1 MVLPNKMEELSRRKE
16 VVMKSSRNFL
26 FAMLVLFVL
35 FCLLQINLPKKFVWS
50 PTFSHVDKQPLGC
63 FVFDSVL
70 TQSLPNGYHVTK
82 KTFFQLDQEHAK
94 EKISVLMVVNQQD
107 LKQLD
112 VKYLCNIARRG
123 GKVMVV
129 ASSSFDDGRNADT
142 VVGDTVGGGKME
154 EVSVSDDSHENPF
167 VDELER
173 TFKVKIEDGMYFSLR
188 GILSGLRA
196 HDNDMYDTIYWNNRE
211 TMYAVQPYRMFY
223 NMVGGTLFV
232 DSVPKV
238 KRLAYT
244 LSTAGY
250 DYKYDS
256 LYVGDFT
263 RFDTI
268 VDKKERIERIDTFAI
283 KKVPAAV
290 SVPYGKGEVIFVSS
304 PLLFTNYG
312 MLEGN
317 TFVYIFRLMS
327 YLADLPVYRTEAYV
341 KTDAM
346 LVAEQSP
353 FREFIKR
360 PPLRWALYLALLGVV
375 LFMIFTARRRQRVIP
390 IMSKPANRSLE
401 FIQLIGTLYYQ
412 RKDHVDLVR
421 KKFKLFAEELRKT
434 AGVDIS
440 DVNTD
445 DREYLLLAEKT
456 GMNCDRLKK
465 VIRQIRLV
473 LHSEDNISVEE
484 MRSLIDAMDTI
495 VRHAKNG

>member
-1 MVLPNKMEELSRRKE
+1 
-16 VVMKSSRNFL
+16 MKSSRNFL

-35 FCLLQINLPKKFVWS
+35 FCLLQVNLPKKFVWS
-50 PTFSHVDKQPLGC
+50 PTFSHVDKQPFGC

-94 EKISVLMVVNQQD
+94 EKISVLMVVDQQD

-142 VVGDTVGGGKME
+142 VV
-154 EVSVSDDSHENPF
+154 

-173 TFKVKIEDGMYFSLR
+173 TFKVRIEGGTYFSLR
-188 GILSGLRA
+188 GILAGLKA

-211 TMYAVQPYRMFY
+211 TMYAAQSYRMFY

-250 DYKYDS
+250 DYKLDS

-263 RFDTI
+263 GFDTI
-268 VDKKERIERIDTFAI
+268 VDEKERIERIDTFAI
-283 KKVPAAV
+283 KKVPTAV

-317 TFVYIFRLMS
+317 TSVYIFRLMS

-456 GMNCDRLKK
+456 GMNSDRLKK

-473 LHSEDNISVEE
+473 LHSEGNISVEE

>member
-1 MVLPNKMEELSRRKE
+1 
-16 VVMKSSRNFL
+16 
-26 FAMLVLFVL
+26 MLALFVL
-35 FCLLQINLPKKFVWS
+35 FCLLQVNLPKKFVWS
-50 PTFSHVDKQPLGC
+50 PTFSHVDKQPFGC

-94 EKISVLMVVNQQD
+94 EKISVLMVVDQQN

-129 ASSSFDDGRNADT
+129 ASGSFDDGRNADT
-142 VVGDTVGGGKME
+142 VV
-154 EVSVSDDSHENPF
+154 

-173 TFKVKIEDGMYFSLR
+173 TFNVRIEDGTYFSLR
-188 GILSGLRA
+188 GILAGLKA

-211 TMYAVQPYRMFY
+211 TMYAAQSYRMFY

-250 DYKYDS
+250 DYKHDS

-263 RFDTI
+263 SFDTI
-268 VDKKERIERIDTFAI
+268 VDEKERIERIDTFAI

-456 GMNCDRLKK
+456 GMNSDRLKK

-473 LHSEDNISVEE
+473 LHSEGNISVEE

>member
-1 MVLPNKMEELSRRKE
+1 
-16 VVMKSSRNFL
+16 MKSSRNFL

-35 FCLLQINLPKKFVWS
+35 FCLLQVNLPKKFVWS
-50 PTFSHVDKQPLGC
+50 PTFSHVDKQPFGC

-94 EKISVLMVVNQQD
+94 EKISVLMVVDQQN

-142 VVGDTVGGGKME
+142 VV
-154 EVSVSDDSHENPF
+154 

-173 TFKVKIEDGMYFSLR
+173 TFNVRIEDGTYFSLR
-188 GILSGLRA
+188 GILAGLKA
-196 HDNDMYDTIYWNNRE
+196 HDNDMYDTICWNNRE
-211 TMYAVQPYRMFY
+211 TMYAAQSYRMFY

-232 DSVPKV
+232 DSVSKV

-250 DYKYDS
+250 DYRQDS

-263 RFDTI
+263 GFDTI
-268 VDKKERIERIDTFAI
+268 VDEKERIERIDTFAI
-283 KKVPAAV
+283 KKVPTAV

-390 IMSKPANRSLE
+390 IISKPANRSLE

-456 GMNCDRLKK
+456 GMNSDRLKK

-473 LHSEDNISVEE
+473 LHSEGNISVEE

>member
-1 MVLPNKMEELSRRKE
+1 MVLQNKMEEVSRRKE

-35 FCLLQINLPKKFVWS
+35 FCLLQVNLPKKFVWS
-50 PTFSHVDKQPLGC
+50 PTFSHVDKQPFGC

-94 EKISVLMVVNQQD
+94 EKISVLMVVDQQN

-129 ASSSFDDGRNADT
+129 ASSSFDDGRNTDT
-142 VVGDTVGGGKME
+142 VV
-154 EVSVSDDSHENPF
+154 

-173 TFKVKIEDGMYFSLR
+173 TFKVRIEDGTYFSLR
-188 GILSGLRA
+188 GILAGLKA

-211 TMYAVQPYRMFY
+211 TMYAAQSYRMFY

-250 DYKYDS
+250 DYRHDS

-263 RFDTI
+263 GFDTI
-268 VDKKERIERIDTFAI
+268 VDEKERIERIDTFAI
-283 KKVPAAV
+283 KKVPTAV

-456 GMNCDRLKK
+456 GMNSDRLKK

-473 LHSEDNISVEE
+473 LHSEGNISVEE

>member
-1 MVLPNKMEELSRRKE
+1 MVLQNKMEELSRRKE

-35 FCLLQINLPKKFVWS
+35 FCLLQVNLPKKFVWS

-94 EKISVLMVVNQQD
+94 EKISVLMVVDQQD

-142 VVGDTVGGGKME
+142 VV
-154 EVSVSDDSHENPF
+154 

-173 TFKVKIEDGMYFSLR
+173 TFKVKIEDGIYFSLR
-188 GILSGLRA
+188 GILSGLKA

-211 TMYAVQPYRMFY
+211 TMYAAQSYRMFY

-283 KKVPAAV
+283 KKIPVAV

-445 DREYLLLAEKT
+445 DREYQLLAEKT

-473 LHSEDNISVEE
+473 LHSEGNISVEE

>member
-1 MVLPNKMEELSRRKE
+1 
-16 VVMKSSRNFL
+16 MKSSRNFL

-35 FCLLQINLPKKFVWS
+35 FCLLQVNLPKKFVWS
-50 PTFSHVDKQPLGC
+50 PTFSHVDKQPFGC

-94 EKISVLMVVNQQD
+94 EKISVLMVVDQHN

-129 ASSSFDDGRNADT
+129 ASSSFDDGRNTDT
-142 VVGDTVGGGKME
+142 VV
-154 EVSVSDDSHENPF
+154 

-173 TFKVKIEDGMYFSLR
+173 TFKVRIEDGMYFSLR
-188 GILSGLRA
+188 GILAGLKA

-211 TMYAVQPYRMFY
+211 TMYAAQSYRMFY

-250 DYKYDS
+250 DYKLDS

-263 RFDTI
+263 GFDTI
-268 VDKKERIERIDTFAI
+268 VDEKERIERIDTFAI
-283 KKVPAAV
+283 KKIPTAV
-290 SVPYGKGEVIFVSS
+290 SVPYGKGKVIFVSS

-317 TFVYIFRLMS
+317 TSVYIFRLMS

-456 GMNCDRLKK
+456 GMNSDRLKK

-473 LHSEDNISVEE
+473 LHSEGNISVEE

>member
-35 FCLLQINLPKKFVWS
+35 FCLLQVNLPKKFVWS
-50 PTFSHVDKQPLGC
+50 PTFSHVDKQPFGC

-94 EKISVLMVVNQQD
+94 EKISVLMVVDQQN

-142 VVGDTVGGGKME
+142 VV
-154 EVSVSDDSHENPF
+154 

-173 TFKVKIEDGMYFSLR
+173 TFKVKIEDGLYFSLR
-188 GILSGLRA
+188 GILSGLKA

-211 TMYAVQPYRMFY
+211 TMYAAQSYRMFY

-244 LSTAGY
+244 LSAAGY
-250 DYKYDS
+250 DYKLDS

-268 VDKKERIERIDTFAI
+268 VDEKERIERIDTFAI
-283 KKVPAAV
+283 KKVPTAV

-317 TFVYIFRLMS
+317 TSVYIFRLMS

-445 DREYLLLAEKT
+445 DREYQLLAEKT
-456 GMNCDRLKK
+456 GMNSDRLKK

-473 LHSEDNISVEE
+473 LHSEGNISVEE

>member
-1 MVLPNKMEELSRRKE
+1 
-16 VVMKSSRNFL
+16 MKSSRNFL

-35 FCLLQINLPKKFVWS
+35 FCLLQVNLPKKFVWS
-50 PTFSHVDKQPLGC
+50 PTFSHVDKQPFGC

-94 EKISVLMVVNQQD
+94 ERISVLMVVDQQN

-142 VVGDTVGGGKME
+142 VV
-154 EVSVSDDSHENPF
+154 

-173 TFKVKIEDGMYFSLR
+173 TFKVKIEDGLYFSLR
-188 GILSGLRA
+188 GILSGLKA

-211 TMYAVQPYRMFY
+211 TMYAAQSYRMFY

-244 LSTAGY
+244 LSAAGY
-250 DYKYDS
+250 DYKLDS

-268 VDKKERIERIDTFAI
+268 VDEKERIERIDTFAI
-283 KKVPAAV
+283 KKIPTAV

-317 TFVYIFRLMS
+317 TSVYIFRLMS

-390 IMSKPANRSLE
+390 IISKPANRSLE

-445 DREYLLLAEKT
+445 DREYQLLAEKT
-456 GMNCDRLKK
+456 GMNSDRLKK

-473 LHSEDNISVEE
+473 LHSEGNISVEE

>member
-1 MVLPNKMEELSRRKE
+1 
-16 VVMKSSRNFL
+16 MKSSRNFL

-35 FCLLQINLPKKFVWS
+35 FCLLQVNLPKKFVWS

-142 VVGDTVGGGKME
+142 VV
-154 EVSVSDDSHENPF
+154 

-173 TFKVKIEDGMYFSLR
+173 TFKVKIEDGIYFSLR
-188 GILSGLRA
+188 GILSGLKA
-196 HDNDMYDTIYWNNRE
+196 YDNDMYDTIYWNNRE
-211 TMYAVQPYRMFY
+211 TMYAAQSYRMFY

-250 DYKYDS
+250 DYKHDS

-283 KKVPAAV
+283 KKVPTAV
-290 SVPYGKGEVIFVSS
+290 SVPYGKGEVFFVSS

-456 GMNCDRLKK
+456 GMNSDRLKK

-473 LHSEDNISVEE
+473 LHSEGNISVEE

>member
-1 MVLPNKMEELSRRKE
+1 
-16 VVMKSSRNFL
+16 MKSSRNFL

-35 FCLLQINLPKKFVWS
+35 FCLLQVNLPKKFVWS

-94 EKISVLMVVNQQD
+94 EKISVLMVVDQQN

-142 VVGDTVGGGKME
+142 VV
-154 EVSVSDDSHENPF
+154 

-173 TFKVKIEDGMYFSLR
+173 TFNVRIEDGTYFSLR
-188 GILSGLRA
+188 GILAGLKA

-211 TMYAVQPYRMFY
+211 TMYAAQSYRMFY

-250 DYKYDS
+250 DYRQDS

-263 RFDTI
+263 GFDTI
-268 VDKKERIERIDTFAI
+268 VDEKERIERIDTFAI
-283 KKVPAAV
+283 KKVPTAV

-390 IMSKPANRSLE
+390 ILSKPANRSLE

-456 GMNCDRLKK
+456 GMNSDRLKK

-473 LHSEDNISVEE
+473 LHSEGNISVEE

>member
-1 MVLPNKMEELSRRKE
+1 
-16 VVMKSSRNFL
+16 MKSSRNFL

-35 FCLLQINLPKKFVWS
+35 FCLLQVNLPKKFVWS

-94 EKISVLMVVNQQD
+94 EKISVLMVVDQHN

-142 VVGDTVGGGKME
+142 VV
-154 EVSVSDDSHENPF
+154 

-173 TFKVKIEDGMYFSLR
+173 TFKVRIEDGMYFSLR
-188 GILSGLRA
+188 GILAGLKA

-211 TMYAVQPYRMFY
+211 TMYAAQSYRMFY

-244 LSTAGY
+244 LSAAGY
-250 DYKYDS
+250 DYKLDS

-268 VDKKERIERIDTFAI
+268 VDEKERIERIDTFAI
-283 KKVPAAV
+283 KKVPTAV

-317 TFVYIFRLMS
+317 TSVYIFRLMS

-456 GMNCDRLKK
+456 GMNSDRLKK

-473 LHSEDNISVEE
+473 LHSEGNISVEE

-495 VRHAKNG
+495 VSHAKNG

>member
-1 MVLPNKMEELSRRKE
+1 
-16 VVMKSSRNFL
+16 MKSSRNFL

-35 FCLLQINLPKKFVWS
+35 FCLLQVNLPKKFVWS
-50 PTFSHVDKQPLGC
+50 PTFSHVDKQPFGC

-94 EKISVLMVVNQQD
+94 EKISVLMVVDQQN

-129 ASSSFDDGRNADT
+129 ASSSFDDGRNTDT
-142 VVGDTVGGGKME
+142 VV
-154 EVSVSDDSHENPF
+154 

-173 TFKVKIEDGMYFSLR
+173 TFKVRIEDGTYFSLR
-188 GILSGLRA
+188 GILAGLKA

-211 TMYAVQPYRMFY
+211 TMYAALSYRMFY

-250 DYKYDS
+250 DYKHDS

-263 RFDTI
+263 GFDTI
-268 VDKKERIERIDTFAI
+268 VDEKERIERIDTFAI
-283 KKVPAAV
+283 KKVPTAV

-390 IMSKPANRSLE
+390 ILSKPANRSLE

-456 GMNCDRLKK
+456 GMNSDRLKK

-473 LHSEDNISVEE
+473 LHSEGNISVEE

-495 VRHAKNG
+495 VRHAKNV

>member
-35 FCLLQINLPKKFVWS
+35 FCLLQVNLPKKFVWS

-142 VVGDTVGGGKME
+142 VV
-154 EVSVSDDSHENPF
+154 

-173 TFKVKIEDGMYFSLR
+173 TFKVKIEDGRFFSLR
-188 GILSGLRA
+188 GILSGLRE

-211 TMYAVQPYRMFY
+211 TMYAAQSYRMFY

-250 DYKYDS
+250 DYKHDS

-283 KKVPAAV
+283 KKVPTAV

-390 IMSKPANRSLE
+390 IISKPANRSLE

-456 GMNCDRLKK
+456 GMNSDRLKK
-465 VIRQIRLV
+465 VIRQIRLA
-473 LHSEDNISVEE
+473 LHSEGNISVEE

>member
-1 MVLPNKMEELSRRKE
+1 
-16 VVMKSSRNFL
+16 MKSSRNFL

-35 FCLLQINLPKKFVWS
+35 FCLLQVNLPKKFVWS

-94 EKISVLMVVNQQD
+94 EKISVLMVVDQQD

-142 VVGDTVGGGKME
+142 VV
-154 EVSVSDDSHENPF
+154 

-173 TFKVKIEDGMYFSLR
+173 TFKVRIEDGMYFSLR
-188 GILSGLRA
+188 GILAGLKA

-211 TMYAVQPYRMFY
+211 TMYAAQSYRMFY

-250 DYKYDS
+250 DYKLDS

-263 RFDTI
+263 GFDTI
-268 VDKKERIERIDTFAI
+268 VDEKERIERIDTFAI
-283 KKVPAAV
+283 KKVPTAV

-317 TFVYIFRLMS
+317 TSVYIFRLMS

-360 PPLRWALYLALLGVV
+360 PPLRWALYLVLLGVV

-445 DREYLLLAEKT
+445 DREYLLLVEKT
-456 GMNCDRLKK
+456 GMNSDRLKK

-473 LHSEDNISVEE
+473 LHSEGNISVEE

>member
-1 MVLPNKMEELSRRKE
+1 
-16 VVMKSSRNFL
+16 MKSSRNFL
-26 FAMLVLFVL
+26 FVMLALFVL
-35 FCLLQINLPKKFVWS
+35 FCLLQVNLPKKFVWS
-50 PTFSHVDKQPLGC
+50 PTFSHVDKQPFGC

-94 EKISVLMVVNQQD
+94 ERISVLMVVDQQN

-129 ASSSFDDGRNADT
+129 ASGSFDDGRNADT
-142 VVGDTVGGGKME
+142 VV
-154 EVSVSDDSHENPF
+154 

-173 TFKVKIEDGMYFSLR
+173 TFNVRIEDGTYFSLR
-188 GILSGLRA
+188 GILAGLKA

-211 TMYAVQPYRMFY
+211 TMYAAQSYRMFY

-250 DYKYDS
+250 DYRQDS

-263 RFDTI
+263 GFDTI
-268 VDKKERIERIDTFAI
+268 VDEKERIERIDTFAI
-283 KKVPAAV
+283 KKIPVAV

-456 GMNCDRLKK
+456 GMNSDRLKK

-473 LHSEDNISVEE
+473 LHSEGNISVEE

>member
-1 MVLPNKMEELSRRKE
+1 MVQPNKMEELSRRKE

-35 FCLLQINLPKKFVWS
+35 FCLLQVNLPKKFVWS

-63 FVFDSVL
+63 FVFDSIL

-94 EKISVLMVVNQQD
+94 EKISVLMVVDQHN

-142 VVGDTVGGGKME
+142 VV
-154 EVSVSDDSHENPF
+154 

-173 TFKVKIEDGMYFSLR
+173 TFKVRIEDGTYFSLR
-188 GILSGLRA
+188 GILAGLKA

-211 TMYAVQPYRMFY
+211 TMYAAQSYRMFY

-250 DYKYDS
+250 DYRQDS

-263 RFDTI
+263 GFDTI
-268 VDKKERIERIDTFAI
+268 VDEKERIERIDTFAI
-283 KKVPAAV
+283 KKIPVAV

-456 GMNCDRLKK
+456 GMNSDRLKK

-473 LHSEDNISVEE
+473 LHSEGNISVEE

-495 VRHAKNG
+495 IRHAKNG

>member
-35 FCLLQINLPKKFVWS
+35 FCLLQVNLPKKFVWS
-50 PTFSHVDKQPLGC
+50 PTFSHVDKQPFGC

-94 EKISVLMVVNQQD
+94 EKISVLMVVDQQD

-142 VVGDTVGGGKME
+142 VV
-154 EVSVSDDSHENPF
+154 

-173 TFKVKIEDGMYFSLR
+173 TFKVRIEDGLYFSLR
-188 GILSGLRA
+188 GILSGLKA

-211 TMYAVQPYRMFY
+211 TMYAAQSYRMFY

-244 LSTAGY
+244 LSTTGY
-250 DYKYDS
+250 DYRHDS

-263 RFDTI
+263 SFDTI
-268 VDKKERIERIDTFAI
+268 VDEKERIERIDTFAI
-283 KKVPAAV
+283 KKVPTAV

-317 TFVYIFRLMS
+317 TSVYIFRLMS

-445 DREYLLLAEKT
+445 DREYLFLAEKT
-456 GMNCDRLKK
+456 GMNSNRLKK

-473 LHSEDNISVEE
+473 LHSEGNISVEE

>member
-1 MVLPNKMEELSRRKE
+1 MVLQNKMEEVSRRKE

-35 FCLLQINLPKKFVWS
+35 FCLLQVNLPKKFVWS

-94 EKISVLMVVNQQD
+94 EKISVLMVVDQQD

-142 VVGDTVGGGKME
+142 VV
-154 EVSVSDDSHENPF
+154 

-173 TFKVKIEDGMYFSLR
+173 TFKVKIEDGMFFSLR

-211 TMYAVQPYRMFY
+211 TMYAAQSYRMFY

-283 KKVPAAV
+283 KKVPTAV

-456 GMNCDRLKK
+456 GMNSDRLKK

-473 LHSEDNISVEE
+473 LHSEGNISVEE

>member
-1 MVLPNKMEELSRRKE
+1 MVLPNKIEELSRRKE

-26 FAMLVLFVL
+26 FSMLVLFVL
-35 FCLLQINLPKKFVWS
+35 FCLLQVNLPKKFVWS

-94 EKISVLMVVNQQD
+94 EKISVLMVVDQQN

-129 ASSSFDDGRNADT
+129 ASGSFDDGRNADT
-142 VVGDTVGGGKME
+142 VV
-154 EVSVSDDSHENPF
+154 

-188 GILSGLRA
+188 GILSGLKA

-211 TMYAVQPYRMFY
+211 TMYAAQSYRMFY

-250 DYKYDS
+250 DYKHDS

-263 RFDTI
+263 GFDTI
-268 VDKKERIERIDTFAI
+268 VDEKERIERIDTFAI
-283 KKVPAAV
+283 KKIPVAV

-317 TFVYIFRLMS
+317 TSVYIFRLMS

-390 IMSKPANRSLE
+390 ILSKPANRSLE
-401 FIQLIGTLYYQ
+401 FIQLIGTLYCQ

-456 GMNCDRLKK
+456 GMNSDRLKK

-473 LHSEDNISVEE
+473 LHSEGNISVEE

-495 VRHAKNG
+495 VSHAKNG

>member
-1 MVLPNKMEELSRRKE
+1 
-16 VVMKSSRNFL
+16 
-26 FAMLVLFVL
+26 MLVLFVL
-35 FCLLQINLPKKFVWS
+35 FCLLQVNLPKKFVWS

-94 EKISVLMVVNQQD
+94 EKISVLMVVDQQN

-142 VVGDTVGGGKME
+142 VV
-154 EVSVSDDSHENPF
+154 

-173 TFKVKIEDGMYFSLR
+173 TFKVRIEDGTYFSLR
-188 GILSGLRA
+188 GILAGLKA
-196 HDNDMYDTIYWNNRE
+196 HDNDMYDTIYWNNQE
-211 TMYAVQPYRMFY
+211 TMYAAQSYRMFY

-250 DYKYDS
+250 DYRQDS

-263 RFDTI
+263 SFDTI
-268 VDKKERIERIDTFAI
+268 VDEKERIERIDTFAI
-283 KKVPAAV
+283 KKVPVAV

-456 GMNCDRLKK
+456 GMNSDRLKK

-473 LHSEDNISVEE
+473 LHSEGNISVEE

>member
-1 MVLPNKMEELSRRKE
+1 
-16 VVMKSSRNFL
+16 MKSSRNFL

-35 FCLLQINLPKKFVWS
+35 FCLLQVNLPKKFVWS
-50 PTFSHVDKQPLGC
+50 PTFSHVDKQPFGC

-94 EKISVLMVVNQQD
+94 EKISVLMVVDQHN

-142 VVGDTVGGGKME
+142 VV
-154 EVSVSDDSHENPF
+154 

-173 TFKVKIEDGMYFSLR
+173 TFKVRIEGGTYFSLR
-188 GILSGLRA
+188 GILSGLKA

-211 TMYAVQPYRMFY
+211 TMYAAQPYKMFY

-250 DYKYDS
+250 DYKHDS

-263 RFDTI
+263 SFDTI
-268 VDKKERIERIDTFAI
+268 VDEKERIERIDTFAI
-283 KKVPAAV
+283 KKVPTAV

-317 TFVYIFRLMS
+317 TSVYIFRLMS

-445 DREYLLLAEKT
+445 DREYQLLAEKT
-456 GMNCDRLKK
+456 GMNSDRLKK

-473 LHSEDNISVEE
+473 LHSEGNISVEE

>member
-1 MVLPNKMEELSRRKE
+1 
-16 VVMKSSRNFL
+16 MKSSRNFL

-35 FCLLQINLPKKFVWS
+35 FCLLQVNLPKKFVWS
-50 PTFSHVDKQPLGC
+50 PTFSHIDKQPFGC

-94 EKISVLMVVNQQD
+94 EKISVLMVVDQQD

-142 VVGDTVGGGKME
+142 VV
-154 EVSVSDDSHENPF
+154 

-188 GILSGLRA
+188 GILAGLKA

-211 TMYAVQPYRMFY
+211 TMYAAQPYRMFY

-250 DYKYDS
+250 DYRHDS

-263 RFDTI
+263 GFDTI
-268 VDKKERIERIDTFAI
+268 VDEKERIERIDTFAI

-353 FREFIKR
+353 FREFIRR

-390 IMSKPANRSLE
+390 IMSKPVNRSLE

-456 GMNCDRLKK
+456 GMNSDRLKK

-473 LHSEDNISVEE
+473 LHSEGNISVEE

>member
-1 MVLPNKMEELSRRKE
+1 
-16 VVMKSSRNFL
+16 
-26 FAMLVLFVL
+26 MLVLFVL
-35 FCLLQINLPKKFVWS
+35 FCLLQVNLPKKFVWS

-94 EKISVLMVVNQQD
+94 EKISVLMVVDQQN

-129 ASSSFDDGRNADT
+129 ASSSLDDGRNADT
-142 VVGDTVGGGKME
+142 VV
-154 EVSVSDDSHENPF
+154 

-173 TFKVKIEDGMYFSLR
+173 TFKVRIEDGMYFSLR
-188 GILSGLRA
+188 GILAGLKA

-211 TMYAVQPYRMFY
+211 TMYAAQSYRMFY

-250 DYKYDS
+250 DYKHDS

-263 RFDTI
+263 GFDTI
-268 VDKKERIERIDTFAI
+268 VDEKERIERIDTFAI
-283 KKVPAAV
+283 KKVPTAV

-317 TFVYIFRLMS
+317 TSVYIFRLMS

-390 IMSKPANRSLE
+390 IISKPANRSLE

-456 GMNCDRLKK
+456 GMNSDRLKK

-473 LHSEDNISVEE
+473 LHSEGNISVEE

>member
-1 MVLPNKMEELSRRKE
+1 
-16 VVMKSSRNFL
+16 MKSSRNFL
-26 FAMLVLFVL
+26 FVMLALFVL
-35 FCLLQINLPKKFVWS
+35 FCLLQVNLPKKFVWS
-50 PTFSHVDKQPLGC
+50 PTFSHVDKQPFGC

-94 EKISVLMVVNQQD
+94 EKISVLMVVDQQN

-129 ASSSFDDGRNADT
+129 ASGSFDDGRNADT
-142 VVGDTVGGGKME
+142 VV
-154 EVSVSDDSHENPF
+154 

-173 TFKVKIEDGMYFSLR
+173 TFNVRIEDGTYFSLR
-188 GILSGLRA
+188 GILAGLKA

-211 TMYAVQPYRMFY
+211 TMYAAQSYRMFY

-250 DYKYDS
+250 DYRQDS

-263 RFDTI
+263 GFDTI
-268 VDKKERIERIDTFAI
+268 VDEKERIERIDTFAI
-283 KKVPAAV
+283 KKIPVAV

-390 IMSKPANRSLE
+390 IISKPANRSLE

-456 GMNCDRLKK
+456 GMNSDRLKK

-473 LHSEDNISVEE
+473 LHSEGNISVEE

>member
-35 FCLLQINLPKKFVWS
+35 FCLLQVNLPKKFVWS

-94 EKISVLMVVNQQD
+94 EKISVLMVVDQQN

-129 ASSSFDDGRNADT
+129 ASGSFDDGRNADT
-142 VVGDTVGGGKME
+142 VV
-154 EVSVSDDSHENPF
+154 

-173 TFKVKIEDGMYFSLR
+173 TFKVRIEDGTYFSLR
-188 GILSGLRA
+188 GILAGLKA

-211 TMYAVQPYRMFY
+211 TMYAAQPYRMFY

-456 GMNCDRLKK
+456 GMNSDRLKK

-473 LHSEDNISVEE
+473 LHSEGNISVEE

>member
-1 MVLPNKMEELSRRKE
+1 
-16 VVMKSSRNFL
+16 MKSSRNFL

-35 FCLLQINLPKKFVWS
+35 FCLLQVNLPKKFVWS

-94 EKISVLMVVNQQD
+94 EKISVLMVVDQQN

-142 VVGDTVGGGKME
+142 VV
-154 EVSVSDDSHENPF
+154 

-173 TFKVKIEDGMYFSLR
+173 TFKVKIEDGLYFSLR
-188 GILSGLRA
+188 GILSGLKA

-211 TMYAVQPYRMFY
+211 TMYAAQPYRMFY

-250 DYKYDS
+250 DYKHDS

-263 RFDTI
+263 GFDTI
-268 VDKKERIERIDTFAI
+268 VDEKERIERIDTFAI
-283 KKVPAAV
+283 KKIPVAV

-317 TFVYIFRLMS
+317 TSVYIFRLMS

-456 GMNCDRLKK
+456 GMNSDRLKK

-473 LHSEDNISVEE
+473 LHSEGNISVEE

>member
-1 MVLPNKMEELSRRKE
+1 
-16 VVMKSSRNFL
+16 
-26 FAMLVLFVL
+26 MLVLFVL
-35 FCLLQINLPKKFVWS
+35 FCLLQVNLPKKFVWS
-50 PTFSHVDKQPLGC
+50 PTFSHVDKQPFGC

-94 EKISVLMVVNQQD
+94 EKISVLMVVDQQN

-129 ASSSFDDGRNADT
+129 ASGSFDDGRNADT
-142 VVGDTVGGGKME
+142 VV
-154 EVSVSDDSHENPF
+154 

-173 TFKVKIEDGMYFSLR
+173 TFKVRIEDGMFFSLR

-211 TMYAVQPYRMFY
+211 TMYAAQSYRMFY

-250 DYKYDS
+250 DYKHDS

-456 GMNCDRLKK
+456 GMNSDRLKK

-473 LHSEDNISVEE
+473 LHSEGNISVEE

>member
-1 MVLPNKMEELSRRKE
+1 
-16 VVMKSSRNFL
+16 MKSSRNFL

-35 FCLLQINLPKKFVWS
+35 FCLLQVNLPKKFVWS
-50 PTFSHVDKQPLGC
+50 PTFSHVDKQPFGC

-94 EKISVLMVVNQQD
+94 EKISVLMVVDQHN

-142 VVGDTVGGGKME
+142 VV
-154 EVSVSDDSHENPF
+154 

-173 TFKVKIEDGMYFSLR
+173 TFKVRIEDGTYFSLR
-188 GILSGLRA
+188 GILSGLKA

-211 TMYAVQPYRMFY
+211 TMYAAQSYRMFY

-250 DYKYDS
+250 DYRLDS

-263 RFDTI
+263 SFDTI
-268 VDKKERIERIDTFAI
+268 VDEKERIERIDTFAI
-283 KKVPAAV
+283 KKVPTAV

-317 TFVYIFRLMS
+317 TSVYIFRLMS

-456 GMNCDRLKK
+456 GMNSDRLKK

-473 LHSEDNISVEE
+473 LHSEGNISVEE

>member
-1 MVLPNKMEELSRRKE
+1 
-16 VVMKSSRNFL
+16 MKSSRNFL

-35 FCLLQINLPKKFVWS
+35 FCLLQVNLPKKFVWS

-94 EKISVLMVVNQQD
+94 EKISVLMVVDQQD
-107 LKQLD
+107 LKRLD

-142 VVGDTVGGGKME
+142 VV
-154 EVSVSDDSHENPF
+154 

-173 TFKVKIEDGMYFSLR
+173 TFKVKIEDGIYFSLR
-188 GILSGLRA
+188 GILSGLKA

-211 TMYAVQPYRMFY
+211 TMYAAQPYRMFY

-317 TFVYIFRLMS
+317 TSVYIFRLMS

-390 IMSKPANRSLE
+390 IISKPANRSLE

-445 DREYLLLAEKT
+445 DREYQLLAEKT
-456 GMNCDRLKK
+456 GMNSDRLKK

-473 LHSEDNISVEE
+473 LHSEGNISVEE

>member
-1 MVLPNKMEELSRRKE
+1 MVLQNKMEEVSRRKE

-35 FCLLQINLPKKFVWS
+35 FCLLQVNLPKKFVWS

-94 EKISVLMVVNQQD
+94 EKISVLMVVDQQN

-129 ASSSFDDGRNADT
+129 ASSSLDDGRNADT
-142 VVGDTVGGGKME
+142 VV
-154 EVSVSDDSHENPF
+154 

-188 GILSGLRA
+188 GILNGLRA

-211 TMYAVQPYRMFY
+211 TMYAAQSYRMFY

-283 KKVPAAV
+283 KKIPAAV

-412 RKDHVDLVR
+412 RKDYVDLVR

-440 DVNTD
+440 EVNTD
-445 DREYLLLAEKT
+445 DSEYLLLAEKT
-456 GMNCDRLKK
+456 GMNSDRLKK

-473 LHSEDNISVEE
+473 LHSEGNISVEE

>member
-1 MVLPNKMEELSRRKE
+1 
-16 VVMKSSRNFL
+16 
-26 FAMLVLFVL
+26 MLVLFVL
-35 FCLLQINLPKKFVWS
+35 FCLLQVNLPKKFVWS

-94 EKISVLMVVNQQD
+94 EKISVLMVVDQQN

-142 VVGDTVGGGKME
+142 VV
-154 EVSVSDDSHENPF
+154 

-173 TFKVKIEDGMYFSLR
+173 TFNVRIEDGTYFSLR
-188 GILSGLRA
+188 GILAGLKA

-211 TMYAVQPYRMFY
+211 TMYAAQSYRMFY

-250 DYKYDS
+250 DYKHDS

-263 RFDTI
+263 GFDTI
-268 VDKKERIERIDTFAI
+268 VDEKERIERIDTFAI

-353 FREFIKR
+353 FREFIRR

-456 GMNCDRLKK
+456 GMNSDRLKK

-473 LHSEDNISVEE
+473 LHSEGNISVEE

>member
-1 MVLPNKMEELSRRKE
+1 MVLQNKMEELSRRKE

-35 FCLLQINLPKKFVWS
+35 FCLLQVNLPKKFVWS

-94 EKISVLMVVNQQD
+94 EKISVLMVVNQQN

-142 VVGDTVGGGKME
+142 VV
-154 EVSVSDDSHENPF
+154 

-173 TFKVKIEDGMYFSLR
+173 TFKVKIEDGIYFSLR
-188 GILSGLRA
+188 GILSGLKA

-211 TMYAVQPYRMFY
+211 TMYAAQSYRMFY

-283 KKVPAAV
+283 KKVPTAV

-445 DREYLLLAEKT
+445 DSEYLLLAEKT
-456 GMNCDRLKK
+456 GMNSDRLKK

-473 LHSEDNISVEE
+473 LHSEGNISVEE

>member
-1 MVLPNKMEELSRRKE
+1 
-16 VVMKSSRNFL
+16 
-26 FAMLVLFVL
+26 MLVLFVL
-35 FCLLQINLPKKFVWS
+35 FCLLQVNLPKKFVWS

-94 EKISVLMVVNQQD
+94 EKISVLMVVDQQN

-142 VVGDTVGGGKME
+142 VV
-154 EVSVSDDSHENPF
+154 

-173 TFKVKIEDGMYFSLR
+173 TFNVRIEDGTYFSLR
-188 GILSGLRA
+188 GILAGLKA

-211 TMYAVQPYRMFY
+211 TMYAAQSYRMFY

-250 DYKYDS
+250 DYRQDS

-263 RFDTI
+263 GFDTI
-268 VDKKERIERIDTFAI
+268 VDEKERIERIDTFAI
-283 KKVPAAV
+283 KKIPVAV

-456 GMNCDRLKK
+456 GMNSDRLKK

-473 LHSEDNISVEE
+473 LHSEGNISVEE

>member
-1 MVLPNKMEELSRRKE
+1 
-16 VVMKSSRNFL
+16 MKSSRNFL

-35 FCLLQINLPKKFVWS
+35 FCLLQVNLPKKFVWS

-94 EKISVLMVVNQQD
+94 EKISVLMVVDQQD

-142 VVGDTVGGGKME
+142 VV
-154 EVSVSDDSHENPF
+154 

-173 TFKVKIEDGMYFSLR
+173 TFKVKIEDGIYFSLR

-211 TMYAVQPYRMFY
+211 TMYAAQSYRMFY

-283 KKVPAAV
+283 KKVPTAV

-456 GMNCDRLKK
+456 GMNSDRLKK

-473 LHSEDNISVEE
+473 LHSEGNISVEE

>member
-1 MVLPNKMEELSRRKE
+1 
-16 VVMKSSRNFL
+16 MKSSRNFL

-35 FCLLQINLPKKFVWS
+35 FCLLQVNLPKKFVWS
-50 PTFSHVDKQPLGC
+50 PTFSHVDKQPFGC

-94 EKISVLMVVNQQD
+94 EKISVLMVVDQHN

-129 ASSSFDDGRNADT
+129 ASSSLDDGRNADT
-142 VVGDTVGGGKME
+142 VV
-154 EVSVSDDSHENPF
+154 

-173 TFKVKIEDGMYFSLR
+173 TFKVRIEDGMYFSLR
-188 GILSGLRA
+188 GILAGLKA

-211 TMYAVQPYRMFY
+211 TMYAAQSYRMFY

-244 LSTAGY
+244 LSTTGY
-250 DYKYDS
+250 DYKLDS

-263 RFDTI
+263 GFDTI
-268 VDKKERIERIDTFAI
+268 VDEKERIERIDTFAI
-283 KKVPAAV
+283 KKVPTAV

-317 TFVYIFRLMS
+317 TSVYIFRLMS

-360 PPLRWALYLALLGVV
+360 PPLRWALYLALFGVV

-456 GMNCDRLKK
+456 GMNSDRLKK

-473 LHSEDNISVEE
+473 LHSEGNISVEE

>member
-1 MVLPNKMEELSRRKE
+1 
-16 VVMKSSRNFL
+16 MKSSRNFL

-35 FCLLQINLPKKFVWS
+35 FCLLQVNLPKKFVWS

-94 EKISVLMVVNQQD
+94 EKISVLMVVDQQN

-142 VVGDTVGGGKME
+142 VV
-154 EVSVSDDSHENPF
+154 

-173 TFKVKIEDGMYFSLR
+173 TFKVRIEDGTYFSLR
-188 GILSGLRA
+188 GILAGLKA

-211 TMYAVQPYRMFY
+211 TMYAAQSYRMFY

-250 DYKYDS
+250 DYKHDS

-263 RFDTI
+263 GFDTI
-268 VDKKERIERIDTFAI
+268 VDEKERIERIDTFAI
-283 KKVPAAV
+283 KKVPVAV

-390 IMSKPANRSLE
+390 IISKPANRSLE

-456 GMNCDRLKK
+456 GMNSDRLKK

-473 LHSEDNISVEE
+473 LHSEGNISVEE

>member
-1 MVLPNKMEELSRRKE
+1 
-16 VVMKSSRNFL
+16 MKSSRNFL

-35 FCLLQINLPKKFVWS
+35 FCLLQVNLPKKFVWS
-50 PTFSHVDKQPLGC
+50 PTFSHVDKQPFGC

-94 EKISVLMVVNQQD
+94 EKISVLMVVDQQN

-142 VVGDTVGGGKME
+142 VV
-154 EVSVSDDSHENPF
+154 

-173 TFKVKIEDGMYFSLR
+173 TFKVRIEDGMYFSLR
-188 GILSGLRA
+188 GILAGLKA

-211 TMYAVQPYRMFY
+211 TMYVAQSYRMFY

-250 DYKYDS
+250 DYKHDS

-456 GMNCDRLKK
+456 GMNSDRLKK

-473 LHSEDNISVEE
+473 LHSEGNISVEE

>member
-1 MVLPNKMEELSRRKE
+1 
-16 VVMKSSRNFL
+16 
-26 FAMLVLFVL
+26 MLVLFVL
-35 FCLLQINLPKKFVWS
+35 FCLLQVNLPKKFVWS

-94 EKISVLMVVNQQD
+94 EKISVLMVVDQQN

-129 ASSSFDDGRNADT
+129 ASSSFDDGRNTDT
-142 VVGDTVGGGKME
+142 VV
-154 EVSVSDDSHENPF
+154 

-173 TFKVKIEDGMYFSLR
+173 TFKVRIEDGTYFSLR
-188 GILSGLRA
+188 GILAGLKA

-211 TMYAVQPYRMFY
+211 TMYAAQSYRMFY

-250 DYKYDS
+250 DYRQDS

-263 RFDTI
+263 GFDTI
-268 VDKKERIERIDTFAI
+268 VDEKERIERIDTFAI
-283 KKVPAAV
+283 KKVPTAV

-456 GMNCDRLKK
+456 GMNSDRLKK

-473 LHSEDNISVEE
+473 LHSEGNISVEE

>member
-1 MVLPNKMEELSRRKE
+1 
-16 VVMKSSRNFL
+16 MKSSRNFL
-26 FAMLVLFVL
+26 FAMLALFVL
-35 FCLLQINLPKKFVWS
+35 FCLLQVNLPKKFVWS

-94 EKISVLMVVNQQD
+94 EKISVLMVVDQQD

-142 VVGDTVGGGKME
+142 VV
-154 EVSVSDDSHENPF
+154 

-173 TFKVKIEDGMYFSLR
+173 TFKVKIEDGIYFSLR

-211 TMYAVQPYRMFY
+211 TMYAAQSYRMFY

-250 DYKYDS
+250 DYKHDS

-268 VDKKERIERIDTFAI
+268 VDKKERIERIDTSAI
-283 KKVPAAV
+283 KKVPTAV

-317 TFVYIFRLMS
+317 TSVYIFRLMS

-390 IMSKPANRSLE
+390 IISKPANRSLE

-456 GMNCDRLKK
+456 GMNSDRLKK

-473 LHSEDNISVEE
+473 LHSEGNISVEE

>member
-1 MVLPNKMEELSRRKE
+1 
-16 VVMKSSRNFL
+16 MKSSRNFL

-35 FCLLQINLPKKFVWS
+35 FCLLQVNLPKKFVWS
-50 PTFSHVDKQPLGC
+50 PTFSHVDKQPFGC

-94 EKISVLMVVNQQD
+94 EKISVLMVVDQQN

-129 ASSSFDDGRNADT
+129 ASSSFDDGRNTDT
-142 VVGDTVGGGKME
+142 VV
-154 EVSVSDDSHENPF
+154 

-173 TFKVKIEDGMYFSLR
+173 TFKVKIEDGTYFSLR
-188 GILSGLRA
+188 GILSGLKA

-211 TMYAVQPYRMFY
+211 TMYAAQSYRMFY

-250 DYKYDS
+250 DYKHDS

-317 TFVYIFRLMS
+317 TSVYIFRLMS

-456 GMNCDRLKK
+456 GMNSDRLKK

-473 LHSEDNISVEE
+473 LHSEGNISVEE